1 MPRAGYYPD
10 PSIPG
15 YIRYWNG
22 SSWVPGT
29 SRPEPRE
36 GEPMPAPPPVASSPA
51 AAPAPPATGGQ
62 EGPAGPPSPRRSTAD
77 ETGPVFL
84 DEGGDGGGPGP
95 QRPAPGP
102 EPAASGASPGPAP
115 ARPQSGPGQS
125 GPGQSGPGQSGPPQ
139 GGFGPPAADP
149 RGDWGADARAAER
162 TEREPGPAP
171 EAPQPGGR
179 EKTVGLR
186 RSEVLRTGD
195 RTPQAGA
202 PARPAPDAAGSGGPS
217 AESGAPG
224 AVPVP
229 DPAPNRPVPTAVNPP
244 EQSAPAAA
252 SAPPGGAAA
261 IPAQSPA
268 QSRAPENGRPSPGG
282 YAPDRGESDPSGTGG
297 TPAPV
302 PGRTSGPGRPAPAQG
317 AAGAVAERP
326 GQQTALGAGPVALPA
341 QQGPAAGLA
350 PVPGPGQD
358 PAGLPPA
365 QQSGGLPEPTA
376 PSWSQPTGAPAQP
389 QSAGQDAVT
398 PWRPPADDPFA
409 RVAQQEA
416 RPGALGM
423 RLGARLVDLV
433 LTLGVAAG
441 AAFPFVDRTI
451 DHIDAKVEAVERAGV
466 TQRVWLVDGTTGGYL
481 ALVLGVVLVFGLV
494 YEVLPTARWG
504 RTLGK
509 KLFGLSVVNIEG
521 YGRPSFGKAVLR
533 WLVHGVLGLLVVGVV
548 NAAWCLFDR
557 PWRQCWHDK
566 AAGTFVAKGRAG
578 GGELRL

>member
-84 DEGGDGGGPGP
+84 DEGGDGDGPGP
-95 QRPAPGP
+95 QQPLPGAQ
-102 EPAASGASPGPAP
+102 PAAAGGTPGPAP
-115 ARPQSGPGQS
+115 ARPQSGPAR
-125 GPGQSGPGQSGPPQ
+125 SGPPQ

-149 RGDWGADARAAER
+149 RGDWGGDARASER
-162 TEREPGPAP
+162 PEPEPGPAP
-171 EAPQPGGR
+171 GPPQPGGR

-195 RTPQAGA
+195 RAPQAGA
-202 PARPAPDAAGSGGPS
+202 PARSTPAADAAAPGGPPTAPTADAT
-217 AESGAPG
+217 AEGGASGTGPG
-224 AVPVP
+224 A
-229 DPAPNRPVPTAVNPP
+229 DPNRPVPTAVNLP

-261 IPAQSPA
+261 IPAQSQAPA
-268 QSRAPENGRPSPGG
+268 NGRPTPGG
-282 YAPDRGESDPSGTGG
+282 SVPDRGEPNLPGAGGG
-297 TPAPV
+297 TPASD
-302 PGRTSGPGRPAPAQG
+302 PGQASGSGQPAPAQG

-341 QQGPAAGLA
+341 QQGPPGGLA
-350 PVPGPGQD
+350 PAPGPGQD
-358 PAGLPPA
+358 QSARPPAA
-365 QQSGGLPEPTA
+365 QQSGRPPEPAA
-376 PSWSQPTGAPAQP
+376 PSWSQPVGSPAQP

-409 RVAQQEA
+409 RAAQQEA
-416 RPGALGM
+416 RPGSLGM

-481 ALVLGVVLVFGLV
+481 ALVVGVVLVFGLV

-521 YGRPSFGKAVLR
+521 YGKPSFGKAVLR

>member
-1 MPRAGYYPD
+1 
-10 PSIPG
+10 
-15 YIRYWNG
+15 
-22 SSWVPGT
+22 
-29 SRPEPRE
+29 
-36 GEPMPAPPPVASSPA
+36 MPAPPPVASSPA

-84 DEGGDGGGPGP
+84 DEGGDGSGPGP
-95 QRPAPGP
+95 QRQAPGP
-102 EPAASGASPGPAP
+102 EPAASGGSPGPAAAP
-115 ARPQSGPGQS
+115 PQSGPGR
-125 GPGQSGPGQSGPPQ
+125 SGPPQ

-149 RGDWGADARAAER
+149 RGNWGGDARAAER

-195 RTPQAGA
+195 RAPQAGV
-202 PARPAPDAAGSGGPS
+202 PARPAPAADAAAPGGAPTASS
-217 AESGAPG
+217 APAPDAPAEGGASGA
-224 AVPVP
+224 APVP
-229 DPAPNRPVPTAVNPP
+229 DPAPDRPVPTAVNLP
-244 EQSAPAAA
+244 EQSAPAPA

-261 IPAQSPA
+261 IPAQS
-268 QSRAPENGRPSPGG
+268 QAPESGRPSPGG
-282 YAPDRGESDPSGTGG
+282 YAPDRSAPNSSGAGG
-297 TPAPV
+297 GAPAPA
-302 PGRTSGPGRPAPAQG
+302 PGRTPDSGRPAPAQG

-341 QQGPAAGLA
+341 QQGPPAGLA

-358 PAGLPPA
+358 QAAGR
-365 QQSGGLPEPTA
+365 QSGRLPESAA
-376 PSWSQPTGAPAQP
+376 PSWSQPTGSPGGPQP
-389 QSAGQDAVT
+389 AGQDAVT

-416 RPGALGM
+416 RPGSLGM

-451 DHIDAKVEAVERAGV
+451 DHIDAKVEAVEQAGV
-466 TQRVWLVDGTTGGYL
+466 TQRVWLVDGTTGSYL
-481 ALVLGVVLVFGLV
+481 ALVLGAVLVFGLV

-521 YGRPSFGKAVLR
+521 YGKPSFGKAVLR

-578 GGELRL
+578 SGELRL